1 MAVFDTLRAARTL
14 RAAGFEDAKAEAV
27 AEVVQAVANG
37 NRVTRADMQG
47 VAMKVDL
54 ERFATKEDLK
64 GFATKKDLER
74 FATKEDLKGFATKK
88 DLERFA
94 TKEDLKGFATKE
106 DLKRF
111 ATKADLERFATKED
125 LERFAT
131 KADLESLAAKAALKS
146 DLQDLELR
154 LTIRLGV
161 VAAASVTLTTAL
173 VVGINQ
179 LLL

>member
-1 MAVFDTLRAARTL
+1 MAVFDTLRATRTL
-14 RAAGFEDAKAEAV
+14 RAAGFGDAKAEAV

-54 ERFATKEDLK
+54 ERFATK
-64 GFATKKDLER
+64 ADLER
-74 FATKEDLKGFATKK
+74 FATKADLEGFATKA
-88 DLERFA
+88 DLE
-94 TKEDLKGFATKE
+94 
-106 DLKRF
+106 RF
-111 ATKADLERFATKED
+111 ATKADLERFATKAD

-131 KADLESLAAKAALKS
+131 KADLERFATKADLEALAAKTALKS

>member
-14 RAAGFEDAKAEAV
+14 RAAGFGDAKAEAV
-27 AEVVQAVANG
+27 AEIVQAVANG

-54 ERFATKEDLK
+54 ERFATK
-64 GFATKKDLER
+64 ADLER
-74 FATKEDLKGFATKK
+74 FATKADLEGFATKA
-88 DLERFA
+88 DLE
-94 TKEDLKGFATKE
+94 
-106 DLKRF
+106 RF
-111 ATKADLERFATKED
+111 ATKADLERFATKAD

-131 KADLESLAAKAALKS
+131 KADLEALAAKTALKS

>member
-14 RAAGFEDAKAEAV
+14 RAAGFGDAQAEAV

-54 ERFATKEDLK
+54 ERFATK
-64 GFATKKDLER
+64 KDLER
-74 FATKEDLKGFATKK
+74 
-88 DLERFA
+88 
-94 TKEDLKGFATKE
+94 FATKE

-111 ATKADLERFATKED
+111 ATKAD

>member
-14 RAAGFEDAKAEAV
+14 RAAGFGDAKAEAV

-54 ERFATKEDLK
+54 ERFATK
-64 GFATKKDLER
+64 ADLER
-74 FATKEDLKGFATKK
+74 FATKADLEGFATKA
-88 DLERFA
+88 DLEKFA
-94 TKEDLKGFATKE
+94 TKADLE
-106 DLKRF
+106 RF
-111 ATKADLERFATKED
+111 ATKADLERFATK
-125 LERFAT
+125 
-131 KADLESLAAKAALKS
+131 ADLEALAAKTALKS

>member
-14 RAAGFEDAKAEAV
+14 RAAGFGDAQAEAV

-54 ERFATKEDLK
+54 ERFATKAELQAELQR
-64 GFATKKDLER
+64 FATKKDLER
-74 FATKEDLKGFATKK
+74 FATKAELQAE
-88 DLERFA
+88 LQ
-94 TKEDLKGFATKE
+94 
-106 DLKRF
+106 
-111 ATKADLERFATKED
+111 RFATKED

-131 KADLESLAAKAALKS
+131 KADLKPFATQAAVKS

-154 LTIRLGV
+154 LTIRMGV
-161 VAAASVTLTTAL
+161 IAASAVTIGVAL
-173 VVGINQ
+173 MVALNQ

>member
-54 ERFATKEDLK
+54 ERFATKEGLQK
-64 GFATKKDLER
+64 ELERFATKADLQAELER
-74 FATKEDLKGFATKK
+74 FATKEDLKGFATKA
-88 DLERFA
+88 DLQPFA
-94 TKEDLKGFATKE
+94 TQ
-106 DLKRF
+106 
-111 ATKADLERFATKED
+111 
-125 LERFAT
+125 
-131 KADLESLAAKAALKS
+131 AAVKS

-154 LTIRLGV
+154 LTIRMGV
-161 VAAASVTLTTAL
+161 IAATAVTIGVALMVAL
-173 VVGINQ
+173 NQ

>member
-14 RAAGFEDAKAEAV
+14 RAAGFGDAQAEAV

-37 NRVTRADMQG
+37 NRVTRADTQG

-54 ERFATKEDLK
+54 ERFATKADLQAELQGFATK
-64 GFATKKDLER
+64 ADLERFATKAELERFATKKDLER
-74 FATKEDLKGFATKK
+74 FATKEDLK
-88 DLERFA
+88 RFA

-106 DLKRF
+106 DLKGFAKTSDLAPF
-111 ATKADLERFATKED
+111 ATQ
-125 LERFAT
+125 
-131 KADLESLAAKAALKS
+131 AAVKS

-154 LTIRLGV
+154 LTIRMGV
-161 VAAASVTLTTAL
+161 IAAASVTIGVAL
-173 VVGINQ
+173 MVALNQ